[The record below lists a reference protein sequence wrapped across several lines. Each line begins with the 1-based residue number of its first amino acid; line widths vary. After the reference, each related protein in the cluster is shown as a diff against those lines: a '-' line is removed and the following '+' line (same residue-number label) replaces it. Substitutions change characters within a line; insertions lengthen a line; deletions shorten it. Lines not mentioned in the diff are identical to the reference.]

1 MTLADLPFK
10 HEATIASIDWAVL
23 GERDAR
29 RLRELGFDEG
39 VAVEPLHG
47 AGFVTRDPLAIR
59 IGRMTV
65 AIRRAHAA
73 AIMVDPL
80 PSVDTGL

>member
-1 MTLADLPFK
+1 MTLADLPFAQ
-10 HEATIASIDWAVL
+10 EATIRAIDWTAL
-23 GERDAR
+23 SARDGR

-47 AGFVTRDPLAIR
+47 AGLVARDPLAVR

-65 AIRRAHAA
+65 AIRRAHAQ
-73 AIMVDPL
+73 AIEVDPV
-80 PSVDTGL
+80 S

>member
-1 MTLADLPFK
+1 MNLADLPFAQ
-10 HEATIASIDWAVL
+10 EATISAIDWTAL
-23 GERDAR
+23 TERDAR

-47 AGFVTRDPLAIR
+47 AGLFVADPIAVR

-73 AIMVDPL
+73 VIMVDIVP
-80 PSVDTGL
+80 

>member
-1 MTLADLPFK
+1 VTLADLPLNQ
-10 HEATIASIDWAVL
+10 EATIHAIDWAAL
-23 GERDAR
+23 TERDGR

-47 AGFVTRDPLAIR
+47 SGFLTKDPLAVR

-73 AIMVDPL
+73 AIEVDPV
-80 PSVDTGL
+80 S